1 MFSYSIKVRCPIC
14 NQKPTSKN
22 SPKTSVANRQTYG
35 TYQRK
40 SDSRVIQ
47 RYKCLMCQKTY
58 STAINDPAYNHKKR
72 RVNFLL
78 KNLLASC
85 VSLRRAAKLLG
96 ISRKTVARKLRFLGQ
111 VCREEHLAFLTN
123 QARHIQAIQFDELQ
137 SFEHT
142 KCKPLSVA
150 VAVSVHNRKI
160 LGFSVSSMPA
170 TGHLAAVS
178 RKKYGSRPDY
188 RRAGLRALFTSFAKR
203 IPENVQ
209 IHSDQHPFYKPIIQ
223 AIFPRANYH
232 QSKGVKAAVTGQG
245 ELKKKQNDPL
255 FCINHTLAMLRAN
268 INRLVRKTWCTTK
281 DPARL
286 ADHLAIYISVHN
298 SVLTT

>member
-1 MFSYSIKVRCPIC
+1 MRCPAC
-14 NQKPTSKN
+14 YQKSASKN
-22 SPKTSVANRQTYG
+22 TPKKDVQSTQKYG

-47 RYKCLMCQKTY
+47 RYKCLICQQTY
-58 STAINDPAYNHKKR
+58 STAINDPAYSHKKR

-78 KNLLASC
+78 KNLLASS
-85 VSLRRAAKLLG
+85 VSLRRAAKLLR
-96 ISRKTVARKLRFLGQ
+96 ISRTTVARKLQFLGNM
-111 VCREEHLAFLTN
+111 CRAEHLSFLTDHS
-123 QARHIQAIQFDELQ
+123 AYIQAIQFDELQ
-137 SFEHT
+137 TIEHT

-150 VAVSVHNRKI
+150 MAVSVHDRKI

-170 TGHLAAVS
+170 TGYLAAIS
-178 RKKYGSRPDY
+178 RKKYGKRPDF
-188 RRAGLRALFTSFAKR
+188 RRSGLRQLFTSIAKR
-203 IPENVQ
+203 VPENVQ
-209 IHSDQHPFYKPIIQ
+209 IHSDQHPFYKPIVQ

-255 FCINHTLAMLRAN
+255 FYINHTLAMLRAN

-286 ADHLAIYISVHN
+286 ADHLAIYMSVHN